1 MGFLV
6 FDGIFFGNAGNCSR
20 KFDRNNWP
28 KTCKWQLKDVWTP
41 PSLPSLCPIH
51 LCPAA
56 SGLPGAC
63 MLCSLLE
70 FGIGLF
76 HHTSEPACPMPAK
89 YPPSRMPPF
98 LVISLFTT
106 RGSPWQHQTLGSA
119 AQVFIHWE
127 IKPKTPLLFLKN
139 NGVRGNPQKGHNA
152 DYGQQKKQQG
162 MLLWHGQGQIGGNTD
177 KLLTCVGVGSG
188 GECGAQWNNGGDGM
202 VAHSLAIRHPPKTLS
217 IHPQPPAFH
226 MCTERL
232 PLRLVAFICFP
243 SSFTYSGNVCKI
255 VSRRFGTWRHAM

>member
-152 DYGQQKKQQG
+152 DYGQQKKTAG
-162 MLLWHGQGQIGGNTD
+162 NAPVAWPRTNRWEYGQAADVCG
-177 KLLTCVGVGSG
+177 G
-188 GECGAQWNNGGDGM
+188 GEWGRMWCTMEQWRGWNGCSQPGDSPSTQNTF
-202 VAHSLAIRHPPKTLS
+202 HTPPTTCIS
-217 IHPQPPAFH
+217 YVH
-226 MCTERL
+226 
-232 PLRLVAFICFP
+232 
-243 SSFTYSGNVCKI
+243 
-255 VSRRFGTWRHAM
+255 